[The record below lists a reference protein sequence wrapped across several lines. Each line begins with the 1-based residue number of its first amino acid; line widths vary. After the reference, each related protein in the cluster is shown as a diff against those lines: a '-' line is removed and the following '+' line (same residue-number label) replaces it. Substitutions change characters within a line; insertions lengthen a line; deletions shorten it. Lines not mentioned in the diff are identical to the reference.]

1 MFKIATEESEFEQIH
16 RLNYKTFVE
25 EIPQHPQNADKKLV
39 DRFHQ
44 DNTYIICL
52 KNNRLVGTVAIRG
65 ERPFSLDQKLANL
78 DFYLPPRRSL
88 CEIRLLAVERDQR
101 CGSVFHGLMKALYAH
116 CRRQGY
122 DLALISGT
130 VQQRKLYEHFGFIPF
145 GPLVG
150 TEDASFQPMYLTL
163 ESFEAR
169 PINAIT
175 QRWEPSRERPYVNLL
190 PGPVRINPHVRQRFN
205 ELPVSHRSESFIA
218 DFHATKQLLCDLVG
232 SQNVEILMGSGTLAN
247 DVVAAQLSIMSGTGL
262 ILSNG
267 EFGNRLLDHASRFG
281 LSCEVL
287 EADWGDI
294 FHASDI
300 RQTIRRYPKIRWFWA
315 VHCETSTGILNDMTM
330 LKGICADANIKLC
343 LDCISSIGAVP
354 VDLRGVFLASAVS
367 GKGLGAYPG
376 LSMVFYNHQISPA
389 PTLLPRYLDLGF
401 YAAQRGI
408 PFTLSSNL
416 LYALQTSLKNRDSE
430 SGFEHTAKL
439 SSWLRSQLRGLG
451 FTIVA
456 PDAHASPAVT
466 TIALPRTLS
475 SKEVGRRLEDADYF
489 LSYMSSYLLE
499 RNWIQICLMG
509 EYSQGTLIPL
519 VNEFRILCQQYE
531 SRRPA

>member
-16 RLNYKTFVE
+16 KLNYKAFVE
-25 EIPQHPQNADKKLV
+25 EIPQHRENADKKLV
-39 DRFHQ
+39 DRFHK
-44 DNTYIICL
+44 DNTYVICL

-65 ERPFSLDQKLANL
+65 ERPFSLDQKLTNL
-78 DFYLPPRRSL
+78 DSYLPPRRSL

-101 CGSVFHGLMKALYAH
+101 SGAVFHGLMKTLYAH
-116 CRRQGY
+116 CRLQGF

-130 VQQRKLYEHFGFIPF
+130 VRQRKLYEHLGFIPF

-169 PINAIT
+169 PSNSIT
-175 QRWEPSRERPYVNLL
+175 QGWRPSRERPYINLL
-190 PGPVRINPHVRQRFN
+190 PGPVAVNSYVRQRFN
-205 ELPVSHRSESFIA
+205 ELPVSHRSESFIG
-218 DFHATKQLLCDLVG
+218 DFHATKRLLCDLAR
-232 SQNVEILMGSGTLAN
+232 SQHVEILMGSGTLAN
-247 DVVAAQLSIMSGTGL
+247 DAIAAQLSLLPGTGL

-267 EFGNRLLDHASRFG
+267 EFGARLVDHSTRFG
-281 LSCEVL
+281 LSFEVL
-287 EADWGDI
+287 EARWGDI
-294 FHASDI
+294 FHARDI
-300 RQTIRRYPKIRWFWA
+300 RQMIRRHPIIRWLWA
-315 VHCETSTGILNDMTM
+315 VHCETSTGVLNDITM
-330 LKGICADANIKLC
+330 LKEICAEKNLKLC

-367 GKGLGAYPG
+367 GKGLGAFPG

-389 PTLLPRYLDLGF
+389 PASLPRYLDLGF
-401 YAAQRGI
+401 YAAHSGM
-408 PFTLSSNL
+408 PFTISSNL
-416 LYALQTSLKNRDSE
+416 LYALQTSVRNHDSE
-430 SGFEHTAKL
+430 RGIERTAKL
-439 SSWLRSQLRGLG
+439 SSWLRSQIHALGLS
-451 FTIVA
+451 IVA

-475 SKEVGRRLEDADYF
+475 SKEVGRRLEEAGYF

-509 EYSQGTLIPL
+509 EYSQETLIPL
-519 VNEFRILCQQYE
+519 VNELRILCHHYG